1 MKKIAL
7 FVSALLICGMANAQ
21 YFCTKN
27 GTELHYVNYDEVGQ
41 SVSNVTTTIKNVTN
55 VKQRIFFC
63 NFANQKKNKL
73 TSG

>member
-27 GTELHYVNYDEVGQ
+27 GTELHYVNYDEK
-41 SVSNVTTTIKNVTN
+41 TERLLLIII
-55 VKQRIFFC
+55 VKQ
-63 NFANQKKNKL
+63 
-73 TSG
+73 